1 VTQRPPLCDW
11 FCAATIQF
19 GFEQSAS
26 RQLAR
31 ILGRPGLM
39 IAPIETGRHNQVLIL
54 FFVLNTDSAMPQR
67 PEERLVPDSDVPNPV
82 TPTKPFRNAVG
93 CQDKFDAE
101 ISVLSEENDA
111 ELESLIASEKEDAK
125 I

>member
-1 VTQRPPLCDW
+1 
-11 FCAATIQF
+11 
-19 GFEQSAS
+19 
-26 RQLAR
+26 
-31 ILGRPGLM
+31 M